1 MTRGTTAYF
10 KFIMPYDYDQLDS
23 AKIVFWQKNY
33 NGPSDSRPLPIIKV
47 LDQCSTTNV
56 SNELAVTLTPEETL
70 RFTDRRKGFVQLTAT
85 PIDGVRFSSR
95 QEMFTVYPIVDSD
108 IGSDIVIPTPE
119 HGVIILDGGCIE

>member
-10 KFIMPYDYDQLDS
+10 KFIMPYNYDQLAS

-33 NGPSDSRPLPIIKV
+33 NGPSDNRPLPIIKV
-47 LDQCSTTNV
+47 LNQCSTTNA

-85 PIDGVRFSSR
+85 PIDGVRFASR
-95 QEMFTVYPIVDSD
+95 QYMFTVYPITDND
-108 IGSDIVIPTPE
+108 TGDDIVIPTPE
-119 HGVIILDGGCIE
+119 SGVIILDGGYIE